1 MVGDTHTKVEK
12 LALLYDVK
20 SLSACRGTSLLA
32 ILLKG
37 SASRPILSICIDTV
51 YISDLVLG
59 ILKYTSYII
68 TRFWNDLKQP

>member
-1 MVGDTHTKVEK
+1 MVGDAHTKVEK

-20 SLSACRGTSLLA
+20 SLSACQGTSLLA

-37 SASRPILSICIDTV
+37 SASILSISYIDTV
-51 YISDLVLG
+51 YISDQVLG

-68 TRFWNDLKQP
+68 IRVWNDLKQP